1 MSKTTFRWGNLAVIF
16 ILLSLAGLCG
26 FVACLSG
33 RVSWLVPQVI
43 VWIAALV
50 MLIRSGRP

>member
-16 ILLSLAGLCG
+16 VLLSFAGTCG
-26 FVACLSG
+26 FLACITG
-33 RVSWLVPQVI
+33 HKGWFVPQVV